1 MSLVSRSVVLL
12 LCPVVQGKT
21 TVSKASGTNLA
32 RWIYSMALL
41 YEKRQAD
48 GPVFFSVAFY

>member
-1 MSLVSRSVVLL
+1 MSLGSHSVVLL
-12 LCPVVQGKT
+12 LCTVVQGKT
-21 TVSKASGTNLA
+21 TVSKASGTNPAL
-32 RWIYSMALL
+32 WIYSTALL